1 MKKILSV
8 LLVAVMVLAIVP
20 FTASAAAN
28 WTTIADSANAYSNL
42 DYVSSADYN
51 DVLLTVGGGNGTD
64 VSVSMS
70 KGSKTH
76 VTFFGWFAIDTQD
89 ISAYGYSINGAS
101 VVYDASFKG
110 AGVGVNQTYSAR
122 YYTQVPVTGL
132 SEGTHKLYNYVKLA
146 DGSEYIVG
154 TINLTLTATAV
165 AGETIPGLYTGDLSV
180 LNMDFQNDVFT
191 SGFDITTPGTSG
203 NPLRSQ
209 WTPRLAAGDAPVI
222 AVSGTN
228 KYAQLNGFFE
238 LTPDY
243 RWNTPY
249 EFSVDVKGYSGNAAG
264 IFINYAN
271 DTAEATSAD
280 TDTHFPLY
288 EAPLAGTN
296 AYSGQTGI
304 FLRLVSATTM
314 EIVVYTFDEANTNWD
329 SYVGKIS
336 ATVTVPSLDSF
347 QTVNVK
353 DDNQGKI
360 TIAVA
365 GNVVATIKYSN
376 DGVYSNFACGNWGD
390 LSERYYKT
398 ATIYDASGAA
408 VATTDKALVSYYK
421 RVGFGARACSFAIDN
436 IVVSAYTAPVTS
448 LAVSIPT
455 DLVATPGAK
464 LTVPVVL
471 TGDASILYANGT
483 VKYNKALT
491 FSGYSIGNVFTS
503 FDSSSK
509 IANSSADGEVDI
521 VLLDGAFEERVANG
535 TLIKLNFTV
544 PANAANG
551 TVYTFEYVPAT
562 IGDAFLDFD
571 ETEYLPTSVTAGK
584 ATVVVEEEPVVTPE
598 NLEITSSSL
607 YTIDET
613 NGAAIV
619 KASGKT
625 GESLTKFMAN
635 IATDAEFVQVVNA
648 SGAVQTSVTRLTT
661 GYKVQLL
668 DAAGNVAK
676 TYTIVVLG
684 DTDRNGRYAV
694 SDVAG
699 VQTAVSITKPAR
711 GTIDFIEVNVD
722 GNSRLS
728 VADAAKLQSFLS
740 NGNW

>member
-1 MKKILSV
+1 MKKVLSV

-20 FTASAAAN
+20 FTASAAVE
-28 WTTIADSANAYSNL
+28 WTTLASTDNAHTNIDHIWGADGDDILAVVSGA
-42 DYVSSADYN
+42 SSA
-51 DVLLTVGGGNGTD
+51 
-64 VSVSMS
+64 SVSIA

-76 VTFFGWFAIDTQD
+76 VTFFGWFALDTQD

-101 VVYDASFKG
+101 IVYDASFKG
-110 AGVGVNQTYSAR
+110 VTIGNAIAQTYSYR
-122 YYTQVPVTGL
+122 YYTKVPVSGL
-132 SEGTHKLYNYVKLA
+132 SEGTHTIKNVAKLA
-146 DGSEYIVG
+146 DGTEVYIG
-154 TINLTLTATAV
+154 TLTLTITATTV
-165 AGETIPGLYTGDLSV
+165 AGETVPSLYTGDLSIM
-180 LNMDFQNDVFT
+180 NMDFQNDAFT
-191 SGFDITTPGTSG
+191 SGFDITTSG

-209 WTPRLAAGDAPVI
+209 WTPRLAAGDASVI

-243 RWNTPY
+243 RWNAPY
-249 EFSVDVKGYSGNAAG
+249 EFSVDVKGYAGNAAG

-271 DTAEATSAD
+271 DTAEATTAD

-544 PANAANG
+544 PADAANG

-584 ATVVVEEEPVVTPE
+584 ATVVVETPE

-635 IATDAEFVQVVNA
+635 IATDAEFVQVVDA
-648 SGAVQTSVTRLTT
+648 SGAVQTSVTRLIT
-661 GYKVQLL
+661 GYKVQIL
-668 DAAGNVAK
+668 DPAGNVAK
-676 TYTIVVLG
+676 SYDIVILG
-684 DTDRNGRYAV
+684 DIDRNGRFAFGDA
-694 SDVAG
+694 SAIEIMVAG
-699 VQTAVSITKPAR
+699 TKPAKN
-711 GTIDFIEVNVD
+711 TVEFMEANVD
-722 GNSRLS
+722 GNARLS
-728 VADAAKLQSFLS
+728 FQDASILEAFVVSGS
-740 NGNW
+740 WS